1 MLRSYI
7 IYWINKVFGGRV
19 FMKKFFVA
27 LSLVALLA
35 ACDDDDS
42 SSVAP
47 NGEPSS
53 SSVISG
59 SDPKSSSAE
68 GLGSL
73 SSSSAGFDW
82 NLPKEAYLNP
92 EIKYD
97 TIIDSRDGKVYRTV
111 TIGD

>member
-1 MLRSYI
+1 
-7 IYWINKVFGGRV
+7 
-19 FMKKFFVA
+19 MKKFFVA
-27 LSLVALLA
+27 LCLVALLA

-53 SSVISG
+53 SSVISS